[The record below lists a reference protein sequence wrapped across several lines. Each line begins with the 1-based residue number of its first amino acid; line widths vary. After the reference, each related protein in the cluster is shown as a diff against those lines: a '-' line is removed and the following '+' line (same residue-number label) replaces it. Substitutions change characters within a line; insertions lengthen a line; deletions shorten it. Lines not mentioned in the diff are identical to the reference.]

1 MPTPFS
7 SQDLGRIFD
16 GRTLTRGRTLG
27 LAGGVDIQLDGNAI
41 AGTVRDGGFTYTV
54 SITPS
59 LLGRRVVF
67 DHRCTCRV
75 AGCAHLAAAAFAA
88 LDRYPVLRRP
98 EQQTFLDALTNAPQQ
113 KER

>member
-16 GRTLTRGRTLG
+16 ARTLTRGRSLG
-27 LAGGVDIQLDGNAI
+27 LAGGVEVQLDGDTITGIVQDRAV
-41 AGTVRDGGFTYTV
+41 THTV

-67 DHRCTCRV
+67 DHRCTCRSP
-75 AGCAHLAAAAFAA
+75 AARIWRRRRSRRSTAFPRCAS
-88 LDRYPVLRRP
+88 RNSRP
-98 EQQTFLDALTNAPQQ
+98 SST
-113 KER
+113 R